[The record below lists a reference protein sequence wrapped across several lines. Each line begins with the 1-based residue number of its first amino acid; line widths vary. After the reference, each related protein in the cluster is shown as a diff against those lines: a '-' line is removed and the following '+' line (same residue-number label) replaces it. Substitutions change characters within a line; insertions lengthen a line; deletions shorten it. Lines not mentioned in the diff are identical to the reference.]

1 MTRSF
6 LSSRPVLH
14 KPKAKSTCAS
24 SAPCLRSASY
34 KIFFFFSFNILI
46 AIRERW
52 KQSVLH
58 IQAAHTRSRSA
69 SCKSIKEFILDT
81 HLKDIQCASVD
92 Q

>member
-6 LSSRPVLH
+6 LSSRPALH

-34 KIFFFFSFNILI
+34 KIFFFSFNILI

-58 IQAAHTRSRSA
+58 IQAAHTQSRSA
-69 SCKSIKEFILDT
+69 SCKSIKEFILDI
-81 HLKDIQCASVD
+81 HLKGI
-92 Q
+92 